1 MTPPFD
7 SGTDAAA
14 SLSALA
20 AGEKPGWVVLHRARD
35 QRFTGQIVFRT
46 QPEIAVYFDNGTAYH
61 AVSPGDR
68 ALSEQ
73 LVEAGVI
80 VPAQVERGAVRV
92 GNVEHLGRLFDRDR
106 SIDRDSVLVALE
118 LATEEVIASIANQP
132 ETNFSVTAYRHH
144 ESGIHRWF
152 VMAGQTAQPSPTVVP
167 AQLDNSFTTGLTDVA
182 DSTPVDDVTIEWDHP
197 IDPERGGKTLHL
209 FDDLFETP
217 EDRGGVDLV
226 PSDFFP
232 PPPPEASPAAEP
244 TRQLVADQPPTIAEG
259 AFQIVC
265 PAVSAKRLPE
275 AEQTNIECPSTSVVA
290 QSDAVAVAV
299 RRALELIGSVGPS
312 DAGASATGV
321 VDEPWSFD
329 LATSL
334 SGPSV
339 ELAPAPVAP
348 APVAPAPVAPAPV
361 APASFA
367 PPPPATPA
375 GGFLAPTSETPAELL
390 RPGLAAV
397 VFIDD
402 EEVSDSGRS
411 GALRRLVDSLRQ
423 K

>member
-14 SLSALA
+14 SLSPLA
-20 AGEKPGWVVLHRARD
+20 TGEKPGWVVLHRARD
-35 QRFTGQIVFRT
+35 EGFTGQIVFHI

-80 VPAQVERGAVRV
+80 VPAQIERGAVRV

-118 LATEEVIASIANQP
+118 LTTEDAIATIANQP

-152 VMAGQTAQPSPTVVP
+152 VMSGQTAQPAPTVVP

-182 DSTPVDDVTIEWDHP
+182 DSTPVDDVFIEWDHP
-197 IDPERGGKTLHL
+197 IDPEHGGKTLHP
-209 FDDLFETP
+209 FDDLYEMP

-226 PSDFFP
+226 PSGVF
-232 PPPPEASPAAEP
+232 PPPEASPAAEP
-244 TRQLVADQPPTIAEG
+244 TRQPVADEPPTIAEG
-259 AFQIVC
+259 AFQIVW
-265 PAVSAKRLPE
+265 PDVSAKRLAE
-275 AEQTNIECPSTSVVA
+275 AEQTNIEYPSTSVVA

-312 DAGASATGV
+312 DAGASANGV

-348 APVAPAPVAPAPV
+348 A
-361 APASFA
+361 SFA
-367 PPPPATPA
+367 PPPPAAPA
-375 GGFLAPTSETPAELL
+375 GGFPVPTYETPAEVL
-390 RPGLAAV
+390 RPGLAAD

-402 EEVSDSGRS
+402 EEVSGSGRS